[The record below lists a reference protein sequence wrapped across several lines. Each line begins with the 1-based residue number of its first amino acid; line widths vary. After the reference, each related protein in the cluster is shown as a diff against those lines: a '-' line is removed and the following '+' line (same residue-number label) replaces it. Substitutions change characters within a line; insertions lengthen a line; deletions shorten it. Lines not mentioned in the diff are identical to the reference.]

1 MKGKTISLIMIL
13 MMSCMVSLVG
23 CSDEKAKD
31 PGAPPKEVLQ
41 SEDDKDRSE
50 NTDAGENDA
59 DVSSGDESPSVSG
72 ENSSKSG
79 EDSSK
84 SGENSSING
93 GMKKAA
99 VTAKIGRSGGEAYA
113 IDMYG
118 NAAVDTMLGYLSG
131 DEMLFPTYTYEE
143 DAGFVAQDIRGNYTA
158 QDETEI
164 KDVKKGELYLFDGGQ
179 LRLYFKDVEAAN
191 ITATPVG
198 YFADASDIEKLV
210 TVAHDEN
217 EDDTW
222 GVEVYFRLTKN

>member
-1 MKGKTISLIMIL
+1 MKRKTISWIMIV
-13 MMSCMVSLVG
+13 MMFCMVSLTG
-23 CSDEKAKD
+23 CGEEKAKD
-31 PGAPPKEVLQ
+31 PGAPPKEVIQ

-59 DVSSGDESPSVSG
+59 DVSSGDESLSVSG
-72 ENSSKSG
+72 ENSSI
-79 EDSSK
+79 

-99 VTAKIGRSGGEAYA
+99 VTAKIGRSGGEAYD

-131 DEMLFPTYTYEE
+131 DEMMFPTYTYEK
-143 DAGFVAQDIRGNYTA
+143 DAGFVAQDIRGDYTD

-179 LRLYFKDVEAAN
+179 LRLYFKDVEGAN

-210 TVAHDEN
+210 TAAHDEN

-222 GVEVYFRLTKN
+222 GVEVYFRLTKNCDRM

>member
-1 MKGKTISLIMIL
+1 MIL
-13 MMSCMVSLVG
+13 MMFCMVSLVG
-23 CSDEKAKD
+23 CSDEKVKD

-41 SEDDKDRSE
+41 SEDDENRSG
-50 NTDAGENDA
+50 NTDTGEDA
-59 DVSSGDESPSVSG
+59 DASSGEGGSSVSGDNSSTSG
-72 ENSSKSG
+72 ENSSM
-79 EDSSK
+79 
-84 SGENSSING
+84 NG

-99 VTAKIGRSGGEAYA
+99 VTAKIGRSGGEAYEV
-113 IDMYG
+113 DMYG

-131 DEMLFPTYTYEE
+131 DEMMFPTYTYEK
-143 DAGFVAQDIRGNYTA
+143 DAGFVAQDIRGDYTA

-164 KDVKKGELYLFDGGQ
+164 KDVKKGELYLFAGGQ

-210 TVAHDEN
+210 TAAHDEN